1 MTHIVRQMA
10 SYVPNQA
17 IIFED
22 LVSRNTRMHC
32 HERCDERVSVAFL
45 NVFELAI
52 DSVLNFVHALIKY

>member
-1 MTHIVRQMA
+1 MA